1 MRRVILT
8 ISIICCTIMGAWVS
22 AQESETGSEKGHIV
36 VGARAGIDIF
46 DMRYSSSDLDIYRHH
61 YGVREQ
67 LGVFAGYDYFWK
79 GLSAR
84 VDLLYS
90 PRGVRL
96 TWGDINYKLRAY
108 YFDIRIPITYTF
120 LRDKMIQPYVMFAPN
135 VNFVVGGH
143 ADYNSFYNLSYVA
156 LSKANF
162 RPVDFSLYFGAGV
175 KAPIQIGNQTFCFG
189 GEFGYNLGLC
199 NTFSKMELNN
209 IANALNLP
217 IYEVN
222 GTRKNGGFEIAL
234 TAAWI
239 IPNKDR
245 TPKPEPVVV
254 QEVVPEPE
262 PEPVKEE
269 PKPENLIEYQ
279 PKDCYSVEEMQ
290 AFITLRMPVDDKRV
304 CMFDMKFEFASAVLK
319 KESEKQLDKFV
330 DLYRQF
336 PDLKLQINGHTDNV
350 GSEEYNQKLSEDRAQ
365 SVYNYFLK
373 KGIPAD
379 RMTIKGFGLRYPI
392 DTNETEEGRAKNRRV
407 EVDIQ
412 YTNN

>member
-1 MRRVILT
+1 MKKVILT
-8 ISIICCTIMGAWVS
+8 ISIICCSLMGVWVS
-22 AQESETGSEKGHIV
+22 AQENDSDKGHFV
-36 VGARAGIDIF
+36 VGARASLDIF
-46 DMRYSSSDLDIYRHH
+46 NMRYSSSDLDIYRHH

-67 LGVFAGYDYFWK
+67 LGVFAGYDYLWK

-96 TWGDINYKLRAY
+96 SWQDIDYKLRSY
-108 YFDIRIPITYTF
+108 YFDIRIPVTYTF

-135 VNFVVGGH
+135 VNFVMGGNVR
-143 ADYNSFYNLSYVA
+143 YNSTYNYSYTK

-175 KAPIQIGNQTFCFG
+175 KVPIEVGNQKLYVG

-209 IANALNLP
+209 ISNALNLP
-217 IYEVN
+217 MYEVN

-234 TAAWI
+234 TAAWV

-245 TPKPEPVVV
+245 TPKPEPVV

-269 PKPENLIEYQ
+269 PKPDNLIEYQ

-290 AFITLRMPVDDKRV
+290 AFITLKMPVDDKRV

-336 PDLKLQINGHTDNV
+336 PDMKLQINGHTDNV
-350 GSEEYNQKLSEDRAQ
+350 GSEEYNQKLSEDRAR
-365 SVYNYFLK
+365 SVYEYFLK

-379 RMTIKGFGLRYPI
+379 HMTIKGFGLKYPI
-392 DTNETEEGRAKNRRV
+392 DTNETDAGRAKNRRV

-412 YTNN
+412 M